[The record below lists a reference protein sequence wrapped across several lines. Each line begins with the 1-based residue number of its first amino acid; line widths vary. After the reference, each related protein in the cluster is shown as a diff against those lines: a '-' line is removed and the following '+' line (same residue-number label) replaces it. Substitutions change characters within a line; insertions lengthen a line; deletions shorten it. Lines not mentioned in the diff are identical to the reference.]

1 MGWKK
6 LHSGKFRPKNISKYK
21 GNSTEIFYRS
31 GWELRF
37 MSYLD
42 KTHSVLKWSSEEIVV
57 PYRSPIDGRKHRYFP
72 DFWIRVKTSDGTIKE
87 SVIEIKPK
95 VQTSPPKGGPPV
107 DRRKKRRYLREIR
120 TWGINEAKW
129 KAAKHYCELR
139 NWKFQI
145 LTEDNLTKN

>member
-42 KTHSVLKWSSEEIVV
+42 KTPSVLKWSSEEIVV
-57 PYRSPIDGRKHRYFP
+57 PYRSPIDGRKHRSSL
-72 DFWIRVKTSDGTIKE
+72 TSGLE
-87 SVIEIKPK
+87 SKPQTELSKK
-95 VQTSPPKGGPPV
+95 V
-107 DRRKKRRYLREIR
+107 L
-120 TWGINEAKW
+120 
-129 KAAKHYCELR
+129 
-139 NWKFQI
+139 
-145 LTEDNLTKN
+145 

>member
-42 KTHSVLKWSSEEIVV
+42 KTPSVLKWSSEEIVV
-57 PYRSPIDGRKHRYFP
+57 PYKSPIDKRIHRYFP
-72 DFWIRVKTSDGTIKE
+72 DFWIKIKKE
-87 SVIEIKPK
+87 NGLTECVLIEVKPK
-95 VQTSPPKGGPPV
+95 KQLTQPKKPK
-107 DRRKKRRYLREIR
+107 RITRRYLSEVY
-120 TWGINEAKW
+120 TFGVNEAKL
-129 KAAKHYCELR
+129 KAATEYCSDR
-139 NWKFQI
+139 KWRFKI
-145 LTEDNLTKN
+145 ITEDHLF